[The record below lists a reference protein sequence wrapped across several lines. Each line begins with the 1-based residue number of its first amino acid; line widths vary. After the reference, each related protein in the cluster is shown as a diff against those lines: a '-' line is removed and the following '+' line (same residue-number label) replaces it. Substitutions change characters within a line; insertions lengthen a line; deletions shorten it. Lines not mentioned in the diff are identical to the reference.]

1 MSASFFLLRMYV
13 WVYECLISAHVRIS
27 SFIEHF
33 LCTLKATHIKGTKE
47 REGREGEREKPV
59 SPS

>member
-13 WVYECLISAHVRIS
+13 WVYECLISEHVRIS

-33 LCTLKATHIKGTKE
+33 LCTLEASHIKRTRERE
-47 REGREGEREKPV
+47 REGEKPV
-59 SPS
+59 WPS